1 MKKEVSLRTTL
12 IMLAL
17 SLAMTGYGVLFNDEV
32 KIVLK
37 KATAICMQCI
47 GLG

>member
-1 MKKEVSLRTTL
+1 MKKEASLKTTL

-17 SLAMTGYGVLFNDEV
+17 SLAMTGYGAFFNDEV
-32 KIVLK
+32 KIVFV
-37 KATAICMQCI
+37 KAAAICMQCI

>member
-1 MKKEVSLRTTL
+1 MKQEASLKVTL
-12 IMLAL
+12 VMLAL
-17 SLAMTGYGVLFNDEV
+17 SITMCGYGVLYNDEV

>member
-1 MKKEVSLRTTL
+1 MKREAPIQVTL
-12 IMLAL
+12 LMLAL
-17 SLAMTGYGVLFNDEV
+17 SIAMCGYGVLYNNEV